1 MYKTHFINQLWCV
14 IEILNCKVTKLIFV
28 SICDVRSDSGRSF
41 IVCVAL
47 VNSFLKLTLIVL
59 ITAINIR
66 ML

>member
-14 IEILNCKVTKLIFV
+14 IEILNCEVTKLISV

-41 IVCVAL
+41 IVCIVL
-47 VNSFLKLTLIVL
+47 VIFYKTYLVL
-59 ITAINIR
+59 ITAIIIR